1 MPNHAKCLEGN
12 QKMWMYRLVDSIM
25 LTVWSTVITAA
36 AVDVIDKDELV
47 QWLSKLSYVYSCY
60 SARFMYLCIINLSS
74 DH

>member
-1 MPNHAKCLEGN
+1 
-12 QKMWMYRLVDSIM
+12 M